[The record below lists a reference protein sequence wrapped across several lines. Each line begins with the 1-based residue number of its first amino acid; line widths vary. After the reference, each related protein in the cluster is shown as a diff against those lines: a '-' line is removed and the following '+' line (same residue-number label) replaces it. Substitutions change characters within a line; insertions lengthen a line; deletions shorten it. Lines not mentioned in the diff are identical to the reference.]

1 MALTSGSIWRVTRGP
16 NNDWPLA
23 LCDYRTVD
31 IHNDTTPNDVV
42 GTDFVL
48 ENSILYSNDAHKW
61 YHMQDMCPSD
71 CLVFRQG
78 GLDPNKPG
86 E

>member
-1 MALTSGSIWRVTRGP
+1 MALTSDSIWRVTRGP

-31 IHNDTTPNDVV
+31 THNDPIPNDVV

-48 ENSILYSNDAHKW
+48 ENSILYPNDAHKW
-61 YHMQDMCPSD
+61 YYMHDMCPSD